1 LRATA
6 REKLEIVLSA
16 SAFWRSGAEGGSVF
30 ALLPAEPINKIGS
43 DFFKYTPCFAK
54 KCE

>member
-16 SAFWRSGAEGGSVF
+16 SAFWQARAEGGFGLCPS
-30 ALLPAEPINKIGS
+30 ARRAR
-43 DFFKYTPCFAK
+43 
-54 KCE
+54 